1 MAEILVL
8 DDVFDA
14 AVLVGKMLIKR
25 GHSVHTFTEEQ
36 AALDFFRA
44 NAVDLVILDIRLK
57 KMTGLDVLALM
68 KAHAPGVRVI
78 MLTGYP
84 TEETAFQAKNLG
96 ADEYCVKPID
106 RDELLEKVAEV
117 LNKGLS
123 DKGVL

>member
-14 AVLVGKMLIKR
+14 AVLVGKMLTKR
-25 GHSVHTFTEEQ
+25 GHSVHTFTEEE
-36 AALDFFRA
+36 AALDFFRE

-68 KAHAPGVRVI
+68 KAHAPGVRAI

-84 TEETAFQAKNLG
+84 TAETARQAIGLG

-123 DKGVL
+123 DKGEL

>member
-14 AVLVGKMLIKR
+14 AVLVGKMLTKR
-25 GHSVHTFTEEQ
+25 GHSVHTFTEEE
-36 AALDFFRA
+36 AALDFFRE

-84 TEETAFQAKNLG
+84 TEETARQAIGLG

-123 DKGVL
+123 D